1 MKTQNIAVIGAGMA
15 GLTAATALKA
25 AGHDVT
31 VFDKA
36 RGPGG
41 RMSTRRHETSAGPLA
56 FDHGAPAF
64 TALGA
69 DFLAQVEAW
78 ILAGLVEPWRAGGEG
93 LYVGV
98 PGMNAPLKVMAAE
111 LVTRW
116 SVTVTGL
123 TPVGSGW
130 RLAGAEG
137 AGPFDA
143 IILAIPAE
151 QASGLLDAVD
161 ADLAARARACVSTP
175 CWSLMLAFD
184 GPVESA
190 GAVVLGEGGAAWAG
204 RQNSKPGR
212 PGPEAWVIQASPAW
226 SSAHLERAAD
236 QVAGLMLDQFQ
247 TAVGAPLPGVV
258 SSVAHRWR
266 YARAGAS
273 EGAPAVWVPELGL
286 GLCGDWL
293 GGSSVEGAW
302 RSGRAVSELLTAR

>member
-1 MKTQNIAVIGAGMA
+1 MKTRNIAVIGAGMA

-64 TALGA
+64 STLGA
-69 DFLAQVEAW
+69 DFQAQVEAW
-78 ILAGLVEPWRAGGEG
+78 ILAGLVEPWRAGGEA

-98 PGMNAPLKVMAAE
+98 PGMNAPLKAMATE
-111 LVTRW
+111 LDARW

-123 TPVGSGW
+123 TPAGSGW
-130 RLAGAEG
+130 GLAGAEG
-137 AGPFDA
+137 TGPFEA

-204 RQNSKPGR
+204 RQSSKPGR
-212 PGPEAWVIQASPAW
+212 PEPEAWVVQASPEW
-226 SSAHLERAAD
+226 SSVHLELAPDQAA
-236 QVAGLMLDQFQ
+236 ALMFEQFQ
-247 TAVGAPLPGVV
+247 AAVGSPLPGVV
-258 SSVAHRWR
+258 SSAAHRWR

-273 EGAPAVWVPELGL
+273 EGPVAVWLPDLSLGV
-286 GLCGDWL
+286 CGDWL

-302 RSGRAVSELLTAR
+302 RSGRAVSELFNAP